1 MTQSKDSN
9 ELIYMWATSWVLRN
23 TDASMR
29 LWWQA
34 GRRVKLPDGVPHE
47 FAGRPVLGPQCAT
60 VTLRIRDEDWTRV
73 EGLGERFAMAARS
86 SLARVYRELDLVR
99 VEFTLPPTQWRE
111 VRLAELPHRPEGA
124 TIGRKALGPA
134 ARVGWDTPHKAVFG
148 GTQSGKTTCLA
159 DFILSLARANQPDDY
174 RLLILNPKNDP
185 ALRPFARLVHLA
197 APLANNYEDS
207 LSLLRFAL
215 GEMERRRGNS
225 RLQERAPRWVVVV
238 DEVAQLVEVHPEAG
252 AFITQ
257 LAQMAGG
264 LKINLV
270 VASQAANPT
279 VFGDKGSLARANF
292 ASRLVFQ
299 LPHDQSYLATGLAGQ
314 HTERLGGKG
323 DGLAI
328 SGGQV
333 TRFRAALPQRQDFE
347 VLSFRHDE
355 LEMPE
360 SHLLAGDAAL
370 QENGWQV
377 PPDMLAYALVVK
389 DSAKQIQSHFGGSMT
404 RARLVRD
411 YTVALRRAVA
421 ALQQKQKMAAEG
433 GVPVTPTPSTGYA
446 GPGRGGE

>member
-1 MTQSKDSN
+1 MVQGEDNNVPVRDN
-9 ELIYMWATSWVLRN
+9 ELVYLWAVSWVLRN
-23 TDASMR
+23 TDATTR
-29 LWWQA
+29 VWWQG

-47 FAGRPVLGPQCAT
+47 FGGRPILGPQCAT
-60 VTLRIRDEDWTRV
+60 VTLRIRDEDWKTV
-73 EGLGERFAMAARS
+73 EGLGERLAMAARS
-86 SLARVYRELDLVR
+86 SLARVYRDLDLVR
-99 VEFTLPPTQWRE
+99 VEFTLPPSQWRE

-148 GTQSGKTTCLA
+148 GSQSGKTTCLA
-159 DFILSLARANQPDDY
+159 DVILSLARAHQPDDY
-174 RLLILNPKNDP
+174 RLLILNPKNDK
-185 ALRPFARLVHLA
+185 ALRPFARLAHLS
-197 APLANNYEDS
+197 APVANNYEDS
-207 LSLLRFAL
+207 LTLLRFAL

-225 RLQERAPRWVVVV
+225 QLQERAPRWVVVV

-257 LAQMAGG
+257 LSQMAGG

-292 ASRLVFQ
+292 GGRLIFQ

-328 SGGQV
+328 TSGRV

-347 VLSFRHDE
+347 VLPFRHAE
-355 LEMPE
+355 PEMPE
-360 SHLLAGDAAL
+360 SYLLAGDAAL
-370 QENGWQV
+370 QNGWQV
-377 PPDMLAYALVVK
+377 PPDMLAYALVK
-389 DSAKQIQSHFGGSMT
+389 SNSAKQIQARFGGAMSK
-404 RARLVRD
+404 ARLVRD
-411 YTVALRRAVA
+411 YSVALRQAVA
-421 ALQQKQKMAAEG
+421 ALQKESGAA
-433 GVPVTPTPSTGYA
+433 A
-446 GPGRGGE
+446 